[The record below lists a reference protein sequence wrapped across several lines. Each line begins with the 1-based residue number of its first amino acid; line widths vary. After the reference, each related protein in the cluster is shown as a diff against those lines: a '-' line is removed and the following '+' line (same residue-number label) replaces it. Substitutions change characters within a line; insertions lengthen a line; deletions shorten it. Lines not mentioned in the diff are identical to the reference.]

1 MKEKAE
7 HSFPLDVVLKILLLL
22 GFSTFFLYAVF
33 SGAYVKYVHP
43 RILPYM
49 VFTAAVMILTSI
61 FMFTDVLKSK
71 KFDNNSWGLIFFV
84 IPLILAFTI
93 PSTTLSSQS
102 QVISNVQISNNTS
115 TDNNS
120 SESKT
125 ATEEKIIMTEKNYY
139 SNLYNFFSTPEAYV
153 GQTVEMVGLVY
164 VDDSLTDNQ
173 FVIARYIMTCCAADM
188 VPVGFLCRY
197 DKASELTTDT
207 WVKVTGTIGKTQYEG
222 ETVPYIKAENVEKAE
237 KPVNEYVY
245 PY

>member
-1 MKEKAE
+1 MNEKAE

-61 FMFTDVLKSK
+61 LMFTDVLKSK
-71 KFDNNSWGLIFFV
+71 KSDKNSWGLIFFV
-84 IPLILAFTI
+84 IPLILAFSI

-102 QVISNVQISNNTS
+102 QVISNVQISNNAS

-125 ATEEKIIMTEKNYY
+125 ATKEKIIMTDRNYY

-153 GQTVEMVGLVY
+153 GQTVELVGFVY
-164 VDDSLTDNQ
+164 VDDSLAENQ

-188 VPVGFLCRY
+188 SLCGMVCNY
-197 DKASELTTDT
+197 DQSSSLKSDT
-207 WVKVTGTIGKTQYEG
+207 WVKVTGTLCTQEFNGKKEPCIQVVGIE
-222 ETVPYIKAENVEKAE
+222 ETKAPAQEYI
-237 KPVNEYVY
+237 Y